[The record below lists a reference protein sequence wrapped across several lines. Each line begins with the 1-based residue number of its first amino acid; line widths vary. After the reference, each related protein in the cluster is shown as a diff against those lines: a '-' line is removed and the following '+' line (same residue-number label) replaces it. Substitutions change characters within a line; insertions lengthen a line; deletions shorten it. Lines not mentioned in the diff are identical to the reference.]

1 MTVILDRDVEA
12 FVAAPRQLFINGQWC
27 DAASGKT
34 FKTPN
39 PATGETLGTIAE
51 GDAEDIDRA
60 VRAARQAFDNGP
72 WGRMTPSE
80 RGRIIWRIG
89 DLILEHTDELAQL
102 ESLDNGKPFAVAQA
116 ADVPLAADLFHY
128 MAGWATKIEGN
139 SINISVPYM
148 PGANFHSYTL
158 REPLGVVGQIIPW
171 NFPLLMAAWKLGP
184 ALAAGNCVVLKPA
197 EQTPMTA
204 LRLAELIAEAGV
216 PDGVV
221 NVVPG
226 FGETA
231 GAALAAHRDVD
242 KVAFTGSTEV
252 GKLIVAASAGSNL
265 KKLTLELG
273 GKSPNIV
280 FDDAGPDAI
289 EGAANAIF
297 FNHGQCCVAGSRLY
311 VQQSRFDEV
320 VDGVAQIAKSIKMGP
335 GMEPG
340 TQMGPLVSEEQLR
353 MVTGFLESGEAE
365 GATALAGGGRYGDR
379 GYFVEPTVLTNTRP
393 DMKVVREEI
402 FGPVLVASPFSD
414 LDEIAAVA
422 NDSEYG
428 LGAGIWTKDISKAH
442 ALAKKL
448 RAGTVWIN
456 CYNVFDAALPFG
468 GYKQSGWGREMG
480 HEALNAYT
488 EVKAVTT
495 QL

>member
-1 MTVILDRDVEA
+1 MTVTVDRRVEE
-12 FVAAPRQLFINGQWC
+12 FTTVPRKLFIDGQWT

-34 FKTPN
+34 FATPN
-39 PATGETLGTIAE
+39 PATGETLANVAE
-51 GDAEDIDRA
+51 GDVEDINRA
-60 VRAARQAFDNGP
+60 VRAARTAFEDGP
-72 WGRMTPSE
+72 WGRMTPSD
-80 RGRIIWRIG
+80 RGRMIWKIG
-89 DLILEHTDELAQL
+89 DLILEHAEELAQL
-102 ESLDNGKPFAVAQA
+102 ESLDNGKPVAVALG

-139 SINISVPYM
+139 TINISVPYM

-184 ALAAGNCVVLKPA
+184 ALTTGNCVVLKPA
-197 EQTPMTA
+197 EQTPLTA
-204 LRLAELIAEAGV
+204 LLLAELIAEAGI
-216 PDGVV
+216 PNGVV

-231 GAALAAHRDVD
+231 GAALAAHEDVD

-252 GKLIVAASAGSNL
+252 GKLIVQAAGASNL

-280 FDDAGPDAI
+280 FDDADTGAV

-297 FNHGQCCVAGSRLY
+297 FNHGQCCVAGSRLF
-311 VQQSRFDEV
+311 VQEDRFDEV
-320 VDGVAQIAKSIKMGP
+320 VNGVADIAKGIKLGP
-335 GMEPG
+335 GMESG
-340 TQMGPLVSEEQLR
+340 TQMGPLVSEEQFQR
-353 MVTGFLESGEAE
+353 VTGFLESGRED
-365 GATALAGGGRYGDR
+365 GATTLAGGGRFGDR
-379 GYFVEPTVLTNTRP
+379 GYFVEPTVITNTRP
-393 DMKVVREEI
+393 DMKIVREEI
-402 FGPVLVASPFSD
+402 FGPVVVAAPFRT
-414 LDEIAAVA
+414 LDEIAAEA
-422 NDSEYG
+422 NNSDYG

-456 CYNVFDAALPFG
+456 CYNVFDASLPFG

-480 HEALNAYT
+480 HEVLNNYT